1 VFLLSMNVPHYP
13 KSGRELTEC
22 LWSPWHESIVSMR
35 FALKVMPPNLLCWPT
50 TSEADVGST
59 VVEADKM
66 ASDLEM
72 PMKKKCKFEF
82 LHVKKIVA
90 AEGGAQLDSWSELG
104 KGLFPAS

>member
-1 VFLLSMNVPHYP
+1 
-13 KSGRELTEC
+13 
-22 LWSPWHESIVSMR
+22 
-35 FALKVMPPNLLCWPT
+35 MPPNLLCWPA

-82 LHVKKIVA
+82 LHVKKMVPTDIH
-90 AEGGAQLDSWSELG
+90 
-104 KGLFPAS
+104 